1 MKKFKLSDDFLNKFE
16 IFLLVLIV
24 SIISFYVVL
33 SKLILKYNTII
44 SIIIGIISLISAI
57 LTIIIENT
65 KDKRKKLKQ
74 EKTINDYK
82 PNDYVPQTMLILFVF
97 LYLSFIIISFSKMY
111 NINIDKNNL
120 CSINIGLYSLIFVV
134 YTFIL
139 PTYKKEIKKLEYRI
153 DKKIKRTKSKRDLK
167 IVSFYQSEIYYLKI
181 KFNKLTMNIIIN
193 SFLFI
198 LAIIAS
204 IDIFESISFIS
215 ISCIMFCLYNVIN
228 IMFEVKRLYNFDLK
242 NYEKKSKKQLEYIKN
257 KSNFDNFSDN

>member
-82 PNDYVPQTMLILFVF
+82 PNLCASNNAD
-97 LYLSFIIISFSKMY
+97 SFR
-111 NINIDKNNL
+111 
-120 CSINIGLYSLIFVV
+120 V
-134 YTFIL
+134 
-139 PTYKKEIKKLEYRI
+139 
-153 DKKIKRTKSKRDLK
+153 
-167 IVSFYQSEIYYLKI
+167 
-181 KFNKLTMNIIIN
+181 
-193 SFLFI
+193 
-198 LAIIAS
+198 
-204 IDIFESISFIS
+204 FIS
-215 ISCIMFCLYNVIN
+215 IIYNN
-228 IMFEVKRLYNFDLK
+228 KFFK
-242 NYEKKSKKQLEYIKN
+242 NV
-257 KSNFDNFSDN
+257 